1 MLFNSNAFT
10 LLTEN
15 VIISWQLPIW
25 RVKSKR
31 RLSTVWQ
38 ILIFLRG

>member
-15 VIISWQLPIW
+15 VIISAVTDLARKNTKPEIN
-25 RVKSKR
+25 RV
-31 RLSTVWQ
+31 
-38 ILIFLRG
+38 

>member
-25 RVKSKR
+25 RVKGF
-31 RLSTVWQ
+31 VE
-38 ILIFLRG
+38 

>member
-25 RVKSKR
+25 RKYKNPK
-31 RLSTVWQ
+31 
-38 ILIFLRG
+38 LIGFELFND

>member
-1 MLFNSNAFT
+1 MLFNSNVFT

-25 RVKSKR
+25 RVKMVLFS
-31 RLSTVWQ
+31 
-38 ILIFLRG
+38 I

>member
-25 RVKSKR
+25 RVKYKTR
-31 RLSTVWQ
+31 N
-38 ILIFLRG
+38 

>member
-25 RVKSKR
+25 RVKIQNPK
-31 RLSTVWQ
+31 LFGFD
-38 ILIFLRG
+38 LFND

>member
-25 RVKSKR
+25 RVKIQNPK
-31 RLSTVWQ
+31 
-38 ILIFLRG
+38 LIGFELFKD

>member
-15 VIISWQLPIW
+15 VIISSAVTDLARKNTKPEIN
-25 RVKSKR
+25 RV
-31 RLSTVWQ
+31 
-38 ILIFLRG
+38 